1 MSPQNINSRYCN
13 YDNLGRG
20 GLDKSGHLE
29 FDDNHS
35 VQKIGWNIHICNKTN
50 EFGHFVYLL
59 VNRRRRDEPEVISH
73 RQNGCF
79 CSFYLLIV
87 VWRSC
92 FSRRRRCV
100 SSFMINFQFL
110 NISAAAS
117 DVLWLLI
124 TNVSLSCFSWRG
136 VVIIRVKENTQPRFR
151 LGSSYPARVRQ
162 QRVNWQGLV
171 YTCISI
177 FSPEAFFILTYSST
191 TSFAKLHV
199 PLWLPGWRDTCL
211 KHLFWSLRL
220 VIRSLRLEMRC

>member
-73 RQNGCF
+73 RQNCCF

-199 PLWLPGWRDTCL
+199 PLWLPVDEIL
-211 KHLFWSLRL
+211 VWSTFSGPC
-220 VIRSLRLEMRC
+220 V